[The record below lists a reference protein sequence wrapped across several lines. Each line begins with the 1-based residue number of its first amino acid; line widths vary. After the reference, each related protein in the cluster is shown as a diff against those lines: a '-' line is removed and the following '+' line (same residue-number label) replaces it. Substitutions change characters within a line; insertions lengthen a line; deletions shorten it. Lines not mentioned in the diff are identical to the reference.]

1 VLGDIDGDRASDF
14 QLQLNGH
21 LTLSDAD
28 VLL

>member
-1 VLGDIDGDRASDF
+1 LLGDIDGDRASDF

-28 VLL
+28 FLL